1 MTIIAGTHTIPPD
14 LGDAL
19 LTKKSLSQRFRFKRE
34 LFDALQ
40 MRRIIRR
47 MAGELIER
55 QDEIER
61 MLLVGIQTRGLPLA
75 ERLRDEIVSME
86 DVELPLGA
94 LDITFYRDDL
104 STIGPQPVIK
114 QTKLPVSV
122 DGRVVVLCD
131 DVLFTGRTVRAAL
144 NELADFGRP
153 QAVRLA
159 VLVDRGRREL
169 PIQADVVGA
178 KVRTTSSELIEVGF
192 EGIDARDVVNLRS
205 IEPRQ
210 DAEEATRRG
219 GQEEE
224 GE

>member
-1 MTIIAGTHTIPPD
+1 M
-14 LGDAL
+14 
-19 LTKKSLSQRFRFKRE
+19 TKKSLSQRFRFKRE
-34 LFDALQ
+34 LLDALQ

-61 MLLVGIQTRGLPLA
+61 MLLVGIRTRGLPLA
-75 ERLRDEIVSME
+75 ERLRDEIASME

-104 STIGPQPVIK
+104 STIGPQPVVK
-114 QTKLPVSV
+114 RTSLPVSI
-122 DGRVVVLCD
+122 DDRVVVLCD

-144 NELADFGRP
+144 NELADYGRP

-178 KVRTTSSELIEVGF
+178 TVRTTSSELIEVGF
-192 EGIDARDVVNLRS
+192 TGLDSRDVVNLLS
-205 IEPRQ
+205 VKPESNL
-210 DAEEATRRG
+210 EEAAREAG
-219 GQEEE
+219 EEEE